1 MKDQKRKLTLDEL
14 RVDSFVTS
22 ISSEV
27 SQRLAGG
34 LGDETHPTHTEK
46 TDPQHPKDCTCPSQ
60 SIGLSPVF

>member
-1 MKDQKRKLTLDEL
+1 MKELKRKLTLDEL
-14 RVDSFVTS
+14 KVDSLVTS

-34 LGDETHPTHTEK
+34 LGESTHPTHTEK

-60 SIGLSPVF
+60 SASLSAVL